1 MMTHYDFDAPI
12 SREGSGDLK
21 HEVLQARYGRSDLL
35 PLWVADMDWETPS
48 FITAALRQRLEHSLY
63 GYTVEPADY
72 WPSVIDWLATQHQW
86 QVQREWLTYIPGIV
100 RGIGLAINVF
110 VAPDEKVIIQ
120 PPVYHPFRLVP
131 RGNEREVVENPL
143 LLRED
148 GTYDMDFEQLEAV
161 ADDKCRLLILCN
173 PHNPGGRVWPAET
186 LRRLATFCAQR
197 NIIVVSDEI
206 HADMAIFGHKHTPF
220 ASVSEEAAQCSITFG
235 APSKTFNMA
244 GIVSSW
250 AIVPNDALRREFY
263 HWLTVNELNEPSLFV
278 PIATIAAY
286 RQGEAWRQQMLR
298 YVEGNIDYVIDFCA
312 QHLPKI
318 RVQRPQASF
327 LLWLDC
333 RALGLDAQGLDQ
345 LFVQEARLAL
355 NNGAMFG
362 TGGEGFMRLNVGTQR
377 ANLKQALEQLSA
389 AYAARWS

>member
-35 PLWVADMDWETPS
+35 PLWVADMDWETPP

-72 WPSVIDWLATQHQW
+72 WPSVMDWLATQHEW

-131 RGNEREVVENPL
+131 RGNAREVVENPL

-161 ADDKCRLLILCN
+161 ADEKCRLLILCN
-173 PHNPGGRVWPAET
+173 PHNPGGRVWPVET

-220 ASVSEEAAQCSITFG
+220 ASVSQEAAQCSITFG

-250 AIVPNDALRREFY
+250 AVVPNDALRHEFY
-263 HWLTVNELNEPSLFV
+263 HWLTVNELNEASLFV

-286 RQGEAWRQQMLR
+286 RQGEEWRQQMLR
-298 YVEGNIDYVIDFCA
+298 YVEANIDYVIDFCA
-312 QHLPKI
+312 RHLPKI

-333 RALGLDAQGLDQ
+333 RALELDAQGLDQ

-377 ANLKQALEQLSA
+377 ANLQRALEQLRQ
-389 AYAARWS
+389 AYAARWN